1 MVWTWVNT
9 SLCRAA
15 AFYEGTRHDASY
27 SGRVAFMPQFAI
39 EPGISLSWVRLPYGD
54 FDARLLT
61 NRFTYSPT
69 THLFVSSVLQLNVDA
84 KSRSSS
90 VRLRW
95 EYLPGSESFVVYSD
109 GRDTSRP
116 GTPILN
122 RTLALKATR
131 LLRF

>member
-1 MVWTWVNT
+1 
-9 SLCRAA
+9 
-15 AFYEGTRHDASY
+15 
-27 SGRVAFMPQFAI
+27 MPQFAI
-39 EPGISLSWVRLPYGD
+39 EPGVSLSWVRLPYGD

-95 EYLPGSESFVVYSD
+95 EYLPGSELFVVYSD

-116 GTPILN
+116 GTAILN